1 MSINPCIPEEKESC
15 QMKVIALND
24 FIDILGGKWRF
35 PIIFSLYFESL
46 RFSEL
51 KRQLVPVTSRALTQN
66 LEDLMINQL
75 ITKNESTNRFSLTEY
90 AADLKDIVNVVREY
104 HNMKCHEDGVDLAA
118 IQESLND
125 AMKSVFR
132 DLAGKWRMVIMGT
145 LFYGDVSRF
154 SELHAVIPRISSK
167 ELSRNLVSLIESGII
182 EHQQNESDARGSYA
196 LSEQG
201 KRFEGIIQEMVNW
214 SQNHREFLKEL

>member
-75 ITKNESTNRFSLTEY
+75 ITKNESTNCFSLTEY
-90 AADLKDIVNVVREY
+90 AADLKDIVRVVREY
-104 HNMKCHEDGVDLAA
+104 HDMVCHEECVDQAV
-118 IQESLND
+118 IQESLNE

-154 SELHAVIPRISSK
+154 SELHAVIPGISTK
-167 ELSRNLVSLIESGII
+167 ELSRNLASLVDSGIVDRL
-182 EHQQNESDARGSYA
+182 QNESDTRGSYV
-196 LSEQG
+196 LSEKG
-201 KRFEGIIQEMVNW
+201 KRFEGIIQAMVKW
-214 SQNHREFLKEL
+214 SMNHREFLKDL